1 MERLMHETRETFT
14 TLMVFSCLAV
24 GIIGAVF
31 YTMGPDG
38 WLVERVRVALLDP
51 NLSTL
56 AALSAVIGALALAKR
71 LLDRRNSGGPQQS
84 PRRRVSVWV
93 GLSSSSRASA
103 PFSASGGTSRPCRS
117 FLFPAADRQLG
128 VD

>member
-38 WLVERVRVALLDP
+38 WLVERVRAALLDP

-56 AALSAVIGALALAKR
+56 AALSAVIGALALGKR
-71 LLDRRNSGGPQQS
+71 LLDRRNSSALNNLLVGA
-84 PRRRVSVWV
+84 V
-93 GLSSSSRASA
+93 GL
-103 PFSASGGTSRPCRS
+103 GG
-117 FLFPAADRQLG
+117 FVIILQG
-128 VD
+128 VRTVLS

>member
-1 MERLMHETRETFT
+1 MERLVHETRETFT

-38 WLVERVRVALLDP
+38 WLVERVRAALLDP

-71 LLDRRNSGGPQQS
+71 LLDRRNSSALNNLLVGA
-84 PRRRVSVWV
+84 V
-93 GLSSSSRASA
+93 GL
-103 PFSASGGTSRPCRS
+103 GGFVIILQSVRTVLS
-117 FLFPAADRQLG
+117 
-128 VD
+128 